1 LCNAHDVTSETPV
14 TAEPVET
21 MPAAVYVGEGA
32 IEVRDVAV
40 PGLGPDQVRIAVSH
54 CGICGTDL
62 HLVLENMGRPGSGLG
77 HEWSGTIAAVGA
89 DVTAWTVGDRVV
101 AGPQPGCGQCRA
113 CRRGRPSVC
122 LNQPAPTGEPTGH
135 RGAFA
140 PYTTVSASRLL
151 RIPDSLPTRAA
162 ALTEPTAVALHA
174 ATLSGVTPEDRVLVT
189 GAGPVGMLV
198 TAVLKAQGVDDI
210 TVSEPA
216 PARRERALAVGAAR
230 VITPGDLPPAT
241 RGAVAADAYSV
252 VFECSGRGE
261 AAEAALDQLDYAAT
275 FVFVGTSMQYPR
287 VNHNRVIILEST
299 ILGAY
304 NYDADGFARAL
315 ELLASGRMPLDA
327 LIEPDDVPLDGLFDV
342 MLRCAAGEM
351 PGKVMI
357 RPEVSS

>member
-1 LCNAHDVTSETPV
+1 
-14 TAEPVET
+14 
-21 MPAAVYVGEGA
+21 MPAVVYLGDGA
-32 IEVRDVAV
+32 IEVQRVEV

-77 HEWSGTIAAVGA
+77 HEWAGTIAAVG
-89 DVTAWTVGDRVV
+89 DNVTGWKPGDRVV
-101 AGPQPGCGQCRA
+101 AGPGPGCGECRA

-122 LNQPAPTGEPTGH
+122 LNRPQMADPGGGH

-140 PYTTVSASRLL
+140 QYTTVSADRLL
-151 RIPDSLPTRAA
+151 RIPDSLSTRDA
-162 ALTEPTAVALHA
+162 ALTEPTAVAIHA
-174 ATLSGVTPEDRVLVT
+174 VTLSGVTPEDCVLVT

-198 TAVLKAQGVDDI
+198 TAVLKAKGVDDI

-230 VITPGDLPPAT
+230 VISPDELPPAS
-241 RGAVAADAYSV
+241 RGARAAEPYSV

-261 AAEAALDQLDYAAT
+261 AAEAGLDQLDYAGT
-275 FVFVGTSMQYPR
+275 LVFVGTSMKYPR

-299 ILGAY
+299 IVGAF
-304 NYDADGFARAL
+304 NYDAEGFGPAL
-315 ELLASGRMPLDA
+315 DLLASGRMPLDE
-327 LIEPDDVPLDGLFDV
+327 LIEPVDVLLDGLFDV
-342 MLRCAAGEM
+342 MQRCARGEV

-357 RPEVSS
+357 RPEVSA